1 MESKAKLVG
10 HAIHPMLIVFPLGL
24 LGMAVIFDI
33 LHLATGNT
41 GFATAAYWD
50 IVAGIVTGLVAA
62 IFGLVDWLAIP
73 AGTRA
78 KAIGLRHGLGNVVV
92 VALFAVSWLLRQGS
106 PTHIPSTPAFLL
118 ALVALLL

>member
-1 MESKAKLVG
+1 MENRQSITGMESRAKLAG

-33 LHLATGNT
+33 LRLATGNT

-62 IFGLVDWLAIP
+62 VFGLVDWLAIQ

-78 KAIGLRHGLGNVVV
+78 KVIGLWHGGGNVVV
-92 VALFAVSWLLRQGS
+92 V
-106 PTHIPSTPAFLL
+106 
-118 ALVALLL
+118 